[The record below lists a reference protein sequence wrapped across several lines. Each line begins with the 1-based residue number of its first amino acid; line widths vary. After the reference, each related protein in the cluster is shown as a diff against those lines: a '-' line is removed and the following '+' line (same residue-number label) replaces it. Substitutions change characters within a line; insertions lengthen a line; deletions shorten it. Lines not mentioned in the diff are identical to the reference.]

1 MSFVKTAA
9 AGALLGGGMLFTAG
23 LGMAGAQ
30 PAAPTPD
37 GLVDI
42 AVGDTTILRGV
53 PADAAA
59 VTAGALC
66 GTAPEE
72 VGALAQQ
79 VDSESVTQTVC
90 AGLPG
95 GDLVLTQNVSSTQEQ
110 PSTTGGTEQ
119 GTTGSSDNGTGSA
132 ESSESTDGTG
142 GAAEG
147 SGAAEGETTSPGT
160 DG

>member
-30 PAAPTPD
+30 PAVSTPD

-66 GTAPEE
+66 ATAPEE
-72 VGALAQQ
+72 VGSLAQQ
-79 VDSESVTQTVC
+79 VDSDSVSQTVC
-90 AGLPG
+90 TGLPG
-95 GDLVLTQNVSSTQEQ
+95 GDLVLTQNVSSTQDQ
-110 PSTTGGTEQ
+110 PGSADGTTD
-119 GTTGSSDNGTGSA
+119 GTTGST
-132 ESSESTDGTG
+132 ESE
-142 GAAEG
+142 
-147 SGAAEGETTSPGT
+147 AAEGETTSPGAE
-160 DG
+160 G